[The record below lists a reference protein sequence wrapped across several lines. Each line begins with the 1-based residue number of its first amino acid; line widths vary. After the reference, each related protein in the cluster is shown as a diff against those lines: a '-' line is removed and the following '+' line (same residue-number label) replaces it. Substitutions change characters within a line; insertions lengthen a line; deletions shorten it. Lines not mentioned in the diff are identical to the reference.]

1 MNKAWIV
8 IKEVYRKN
16 VLSWSFF
23 FMVISPILMIGL
35 FGGFGYLIAQDQMSS
50 SVGEIAVVDADSNI
64 QEIIATQ
71 GGESEFIFDLTE
83 EEANQALN
91 DDEIDGYLVVDQTDE
106 SLNGVY
112 YRKPTSKDVNTSL
125 IQQALGNFHLNNV
138 AESMGMS
145 QEQLAQIQSS
155 SVGIET
161 IILQTGDDGTTTET
175 SSQDPTVLVRQGV
188 AYAVSFIVFMF
199 VMTYVGIISQEIA
212 AEKGSR
218 IMEIILSS
226 ISATTHFLGKMIGVG
241 LVILTQLAA
250 YGVMFF
256 LARLVVQQLDFFNFL
271 DELNIGFYLRNS
283 GNVLALG
290 ALYAVIGILIYTS
303 IAGFL
308 GSLVSTTEDVN
319 KMLMPII
326 MTALAGFYIGIYANI
341 STNNP
346 IVRIGSHIPFFTPFV
361 MPFRIAAET
370 VGSGEIII
378 SFVLSIL
385 FMVLCLWFS
394 TVFYKSN
401 VLVYSDKGMI
411 NTFKRSFALW
421 KSERE
426 ADK

>member
-1 MNKAWIV
+1 MSKAWIV
-8 IKEVYRKN
+8 IREVYRKN

-23 FMVISPILMIGL
+23 FMVISPILMIAIFTGI
-35 FGGFGYLIAQDQMSS
+35 GYLIVQDQLSS
-50 SVGEIAVVDADSNI
+50 SAGEIAVVNANSEI
-64 QEIIATQ
+64 QEVISINSGQ
-71 GGESEFIFDLTE
+71 NDYIFDYTE

-91 DDEIDGYLVVDQTDE
+91 EDSIDGYLVIEQTE
-106 SLNGVY
+106 ETLNGVY
-112 YRKPTSKDVNTSL
+112 YRKPTSLDINTSL
-125 IQQALGNFHLNNV
+125 IQQVLGDFHLNNV
-138 AESMGMS
+138 ADSMGMT
-145 QEQLAQIQSS
+145 QEQLNFIQSS
-155 SVGIET
+155 TVAIDT
-161 IILQTGDDGTTTET
+161 IILQTGNDGTTTET

-188 AYAVSFIVFMF
+188 AYGVSFIVFMF
-199 VMTYVGIISQEIA
+199 IMTYVSIISQEIA

-226 ISATTHFLGKMIGVG
+226 ISATTHFLGKMVGVG

-250 YGVMFF
+250 YVVIFF
-256 LARLVVQQLDFFNFL
+256 LVRLVIQQMDFFNFI
-271 DELNIGFYLRNS
+271 DEFDIGYYISNS

-319 KMLMPII
+319 KMITPII
-326 MTALAGFYIGIYANI
+326 FTALAGFYIGLYANV

-346 IVRIGSHIPFFTPFV
+346 IVRIGSQIPLFTPFV

-370 VGSGEIII
+370 VGSGEIIL
-378 SFVLSIL
+378 SFVLSII
-385 FMVLCLWFS
+385 FMILCLWFS

-401 VLVYSDKGMI
+401 VLVYSDKGLI

-421 KSERE
+421 KSEKE
-426 ADK
+426 AS

>member
-1 MNKAWIV
+1 MSKAWIV
-8 IKEVYRKN
+8 IREVYRKN

-23 FMVISPILMIGL
+23 FMVISPILMIAIFTGI
-35 FGGFGYLIAQDQMSS
+35 GYLIVQDQLSS
-50 SVGEIAVVDADSNI
+50 SAGEIAVVNANSEI
-64 QEIIATQ
+64 QEVISINSGQ
-71 GGESEFIFDLTE
+71 NDYIFDYTE

-91 DDEIDGYLVVDQTDE
+91 EDSIDGYLVIEQTE
-106 SLNGVY
+106 ETLNGVY
-112 YRKPTSKDVNTSL
+112 YRKPTSKDINTSL
-125 IQQALGNFHLNNV
+125 IQQVLGDFHLNNV
-138 AESMGMS
+138 ADSMGMT
-145 QEQLAQIQSS
+145 QEQLNLIQSS
-155 SVGIET
+155 TVAIDT
-161 IILQTGDDGTTTET
+161 IILQTGNDGTTTET

-188 AYAVSFIVFMF
+188 AYGVSFIVFMF
-199 VMTYVGIISQEIA
+199 IMTYVSIISQEIA

-226 ISATTHFLGKMIGVG
+226 ISATTHFLGKMVGVG

-250 YGVMFF
+250 YVVIFF
-256 LARLVVQQLDFFNFL
+256 LVRLVIQQMDFFNFL
-271 DELNIGFYLRNS
+271 DEFDIGYYISNS

-319 KMLMPII
+319 KMITPII
-326 MTALAGFYIGIYANI
+326 FTALAGFYIGLYANV

-346 IVRIGSHIPFFTPFV
+346 IVRIGSQIPLFTPFV

-370 VGSGEIII
+370 VGSGEIIL
-378 SFVLSIL
+378 SFVLSII
-385 FMVLCLWFS
+385 FMILCLWFS

-401 VLVYSDKGMI
+401 VLVYSDKGLI

-421 KSERE
+421 KSEKE
-426 ADK
+426 AS

>member
-23 FMVISPILMIGL
+23 FMVMSPIFMIAI
-35 FGGFGYLIAQDQMSS
+35 FGGIGYLIAQDQMSS
-50 SVGEIAVVDADSNI
+50 SVGEIAVVNADSEV
-64 QEIIATQ
+64 QEVISES
-71 GGESEFIFDLTE
+71 GGQHNVIFTLTE
-83 EEANQALN
+83 EEANQALTA
-91 DDEIDGYLVVDQTDE
+91 DEIDGYLVVDQTE
-106 SLNGVY
+106 ETLNGIY
-112 YRKPTSKDVNTSL
+112 YRKPTSKDINMSL

-145 QEQLAQIQSS
+145 QEQLLQIQSS
-155 SVGIET
+155 TVGIDT

-188 AYAVSFIVFMF
+188 AYGVSFIVFMF
-199 VMTYVGIISQEIA
+199 IMTYVGIISQEIA

-250 YGVMFF
+250 YVVIFF
-256 LARLVVQQLDFFNFL
+256 LVRLVVQQMDFFNFL
-271 DELNIGFYLRNS
+271 DELDIGYYLSNS

-290 ALYAVIGILIYTS
+290 ALYAIIGILIYTS

-319 KMLMPII
+319 KMITPII
-326 MTALAGFYIGIYANI
+326 FTALAGFYIGLYANV

-346 IVRIGSHIPFFTPFV
+346 IVRIGSQIPLFTPFV

-370 VGSGEIII
+370 VGNGEI
-378 SFVLSIL
+378 VLSFIL
-385 FMVLCLWFS
+385 SIIFMILCLWFS
-394 TVFYKSN
+394 AVFYKSN
-401 VLVYSDKGMI
+401 VLVYSDKGII

-426 ADK
+426 AS

>member
-23 FMVISPILMIGL
+23 FMVMSPIFMIAI
-35 FGGFGYLIAQDQMSS
+35 FGGIGYLIAQDQMSS
-50 SVGEIAVVDADSNI
+50 SVGEIAVVDADSDI

-145 QEQLAQIQSS
+145 QEQLLQIQSS
-155 SVGIET
+155 TVGIDT

-175 SSQDPTVLVRQGV
+175 SSQDPTLLVRQGV
-188 AYAVSFIVFMF
+188 AYGVSFIVFMF
-199 VMTYVGIISQEIA
+199 IMTYVGIISQEIA

-250 YGVMFF
+250 YVVIFF
-256 LARLVVQQLDFFNFL
+256 LVRLVVQQMDFFNFL
-271 DELNIGFYLRNS
+271 DELDIGYYLSNS

-290 ALYAVIGILIYTS
+290 ALYAIIGILIYTS

-308 GSLVSTTEDVN
+308 GSLVSTTEDVS
-319 KMLMPII
+319 KMITPII
-326 MTALAGFYIGIYANI
+326 FTALAGFYIGLYANV

-346 IVRIGSHIPFFTPFV
+346 IVRIGSQIPLFTPFV

-370 VGSGEIII
+370 VGNGEI
-378 SFVLSIL
+378 VLSFIL
-385 FMVLCLWFS
+385 SIIFMILCLWFS
-394 TVFYKSN
+394 AVFYKSN

-426 ADK
+426 AD

>member
-23 FMVISPILMIGL
+23 FMVMSPIFMIAI
-35 FGGFGYLIAQDQMSS
+35 FGGIGYLIAQDQMSS
-50 SVGEIAVVDADSNI
+50 SVGEIAVVNADSEV
-64 QEIIATQ
+64 QEVISES
-71 GGESEFIFDLTE
+71 GGQHNVIFTLTE
-83 EEANQALN
+83 EEANQALTA
-91 DDEIDGYLVVDQTDE
+91 DEIDGYLVVDQTE
-106 SLNGVY
+106 ETLNGIY
-112 YRKPTSKDVNTSL
+112 YRKPTSKDINMSL

-145 QEQLAQIQSS
+145 QEQLLQIQSS
-155 SVGIET
+155 TVGIDT

-188 AYAVSFIVFMF
+188 AYGVSFIVFMF
-199 VMTYVGIISQEIA
+199 IMTYVGIISQEIA

-250 YGVMFF
+250 YVVIFF
-256 LARLVVQQLDFFNFL
+256 LVRLVVQQMDFFNFL
-271 DELNIGFYLRNS
+271 DELDIGYYLSNS

-290 ALYAVIGILIYTS
+290 ALYAIIGILIYTS

-308 GSLVSTTEDVN
+308 GSLVSTTEDVS
-319 KMLMPII
+319 KMITPII
-326 MTALAGFYIGIYANI
+326 FTALAGFYIGLYANV

-346 IVRIGSHIPFFTPFV
+346 IVRIGSQIPLFTPFV

-370 VGSGEIII
+370 VGKGEI
-378 SFVLSIL
+378 VLSFIL
-385 FMVLCLWFS
+385 SIIFMILCLWFS
-394 TVFYKSN
+394 AVFYKSN
-401 VLVYSDKGMI
+401 VLVYSDKGII

-426 ADK
+426 AS

>member
-1 MNKAWIV
+1 MSKAWIV
-8 IKEVYRKN
+8 IREVYRKN

-23 FMVISPILMIGL
+23 FMVISPILMIAIFTGI
-35 FGGFGYLIAQDQMSS
+35 GYLIVQDQLSS
-50 SVGEIAVVDADSNI
+50 SAGEIAVVNANSEI
-64 QEIIATQ
+64 QEVISINSGQ
-71 GGESEFIFDLTE
+71 NDYIFDYTE

-91 DDEIDGYLVVDQTDE
+91 EDSIDGYLVIEQTE
-106 SLNGVY
+106 ETLNGVY
-112 YRKPTSKDVNTSL
+112 YRKPTSKDINTSL
-125 IQQALGNFHLNNV
+125 IQQVLGDFHLNNV
-138 AESMGMS
+138 ADSMGMT
-145 QEQLAQIQSS
+145 QEQLNLIQSS
-155 SVGIET
+155 TVAIDT
-161 IILQTGDDGTTTET
+161 IILQTGNDGTTTET

-188 AYAVSFIVFMF
+188 AYGVSFIVFMF
-199 VMTYVGIISQEIA
+199 IMTYVSIISQEIA

-226 ISATTHFLGKMIGVG
+226 ISATTHFLGKMVGVG

-250 YGVMFF
+250 YVVIFF
-256 LARLVVQQLDFFNFL
+256 LVRLVIQQMDFFNFI
-271 DELNIGFYLRNS
+271 DEFDIGYYISNS

-319 KMLMPII
+319 KMITPII
-326 MTALAGFYIGIYANI
+326 FTALAGFYIGLYANV

-346 IVRIGSHIPFFTPFV
+346 IVRIGSQIPLFTPFV

-370 VGSGEIII
+370 VGSGEIIL
-378 SFVLSIL
+378 SFVLSII
-385 FMVLCLWFS
+385 FMILCLWFS

-401 VLVYSDKGMI
+401 VLVYSDKGLI

-421 KSERE
+421 KSEKE
-426 ADK
+426 AS

>member
-23 FMVISPILMIGL
+23 FMVMSPIFMIAI
-35 FGGFGYLIAQDQMSS
+35 FGGIGYLIAQDQMSS
-50 SVGEIAVVDADSNI
+50 SVGEIAVVDADSDI

-145 QEQLAQIQSS
+145 QEQLLQIQSS
-155 SVGIET
+155 TVGIDT

-188 AYAVSFIVFMF
+188 AYGVSFIVFMF
-199 VMTYVGIISQEIA
+199 IMTYVGIISQEIA

-250 YGVMFF
+250 YVVIFF
-256 LARLVVQQLDFFNFL
+256 LVRLVVQQMDFFNFL
-271 DELNIGFYLRNS
+271 DELDIGYYLSNS

-290 ALYAVIGILIYTS
+290 ALYAIIGILIYTS

-308 GSLVSTTEDVN
+308 GSLVSTTEDVS
-319 KMLMPII
+319 KMITPII
-326 MTALAGFYIGIYANI
+326 FTALAGFYIGLYANV

-346 IVRIGSHIPFFTPFV
+346 IVRIGSQIPLFTPFV

-370 VGSGEIII
+370 VGNGEI
-378 SFVLSIL
+378 VLSFIL
-385 FMVLCLWFS
+385 SIIFMILCLWFS
-394 TVFYKSN
+394 AVFYKSN

-426 ADK
+426 AD

>member
-16 VLSWSFF
+16 VMSWSFF
-23 FMVISPILMIGL
+23 FMVMSPIFMIAI
-35 FGGFGYLIAQDQMSS
+35 FGGIGYLIAQDQMAS
-50 SVGEIAVVDADSNI
+50 SVGEIAVVNADSEV
-64 QEIIATQ
+64 QEVISES
-71 GGESEFIFDLTE
+71 GGQHNVIFTLTE
-83 EEANQALN
+83 EEANQALTA
-91 DDEIDGYLVVDQTDE
+91 DEIDGYLVVDQTE
-106 SLNGVY
+106 ETLNGIY
-112 YRKPTSKDVNTSL
+112 YRKPTSKDINMSL

-145 QEQLAQIQSS
+145 QEQLLQIQSS
-155 SVGIET
+155 TVGIDT

-188 AYAVSFIVFMF
+188 AYGVSFIVFMF
-199 VMTYVGIISQEIA
+199 IMTYVGIISQEIA

-250 YGVMFF
+250 YVVIFF
-256 LARLVVQQLDFFNFL
+256 LVRLVVQQMDFFNFL
-271 DELNIGFYLRNS
+271 DELDIGYYLSNS

-290 ALYAVIGILIYTS
+290 ALYAIIGILIYTS

-308 GSLVSTTEDVN
+308 GSLVSTTEDVS
-319 KMLMPII
+319 KMITPII
-326 MTALAGFYIGIYANI
+326 FTALAGFYIGLYANV

-346 IVRIGSHIPFFTPFV
+346 IVRIGSQIPLFTPFV

-370 VGSGEIII
+370 VGNGEI
-378 SFVLSIL
+378 VLSFIL
-385 FMVLCLWFS
+385 SIIFMILCLWFS
-394 TVFYKSN
+394 AVFYKSN

-426 ADK
+426 AS

>member
-23 FMVISPILMIGL
+23 FMVMSPIFMIAI
-35 FGGFGYLIAQDQMSS
+35 FGGIGYLIAQDQMSS
-50 SVGEIAVVDADSNI
+50 SVGEIAVVNADSEV
-64 QEIIATQ
+64 QEVISES
-71 GGESEFIFDLTE
+71 GGQHNVIFTLTE
-83 EEANQALN
+83 EEANQALTA
-91 DDEIDGYLVVDQTDE
+91 DEIDGYLVVDQTE
-106 SLNGVY
+106 ETLNGIY
-112 YRKPTSKDVNTSL
+112 YRKPTSKDINMSL

-145 QEQLAQIQSS
+145 QEQLLQIQSS
-155 SVGIET
+155 TVGIDT

-188 AYAVSFIVFMF
+188 AYGVSFIVFMF
-199 VMTYVGIISQEIA
+199 IMTYVGIISQEIA

-250 YGVMFF
+250 YVVIFF
-256 LARLVVQQLDFFNFL
+256 LVRLVVQQMDFFNFL
-271 DELNIGFYLRNS
+271 DELDIGYYLSNS

-290 ALYAVIGILIYTS
+290 ALYAIIGILIYTS

-308 GSLVSTTEDVN
+308 GSLVSTTEDVS
-319 KMLMPII
+319 KMITPII
-326 MTALAGFYIGIYANI
+326 FTALAGFYIGLYANV

-346 IVRIGSHIPFFTPFV
+346 IVRIGSQIPLFTPFV

-370 VGSGEIII
+370 VGNGEI
-378 SFVLSIL
+378 VLSFIL
-385 FMVLCLWFS
+385 SIIFMILCLWFS
-394 TVFYKSN
+394 AVFYKSN
-401 VLVYSDKGMI
+401 VLVYSDKGII

-426 ADK
+426 AS

>member
-23 FMVISPILMIGL
+23 FMVMSPIFMIAI
-35 FGGFGYLIAQDQMSS
+35 FGGIGYLIAQDQMSS
-50 SVGEIAVVDADSNI
+50 SVGDIAVVNADSEV
-64 QEIIATQ
+64 QEVISES
-71 GGESEFIFDLTE
+71 GGQHNVIFTLTE
-83 EEANQALN
+83 EEANQALTA
-91 DDEIDGYLVVDQTDE
+91 DEIDGYLVVDQTAE
-106 SLNGVY
+106 TLNGIY
-112 YRKPTSKDVNTSL
+112 YRKPTSKDINMSL

-145 QEQLAQIQSS
+145 QEQLLQIQSS
-155 SVGIET
+155 TVGIDT

-188 AYAVSFIVFMF
+188 AYGVSFIVFMF
-199 VMTYVGIISQEIA
+199 IMTYVGIISQEIA

-250 YGVMFF
+250 YVVIFF
-256 LARLVVQQLDFFNFL
+256 LVRLVVQQMDFFNFL
-271 DELNIGFYLRNS
+271 DELDIGYYLSNS

-290 ALYAVIGILIYTS
+290 ALYAIIGILIYTS

-308 GSLVSTTEDVN
+308 GSLVSTTEDVS
-319 KMLMPII
+319 KMITPII
-326 MTALAGFYIGIYANI
+326 FTALAGFYIGLYANV

-346 IVRIGSHIPFFTPFV
+346 IVRIGSQIPLFTPFV

-370 VGSGEIII
+370 VGNGEI
-378 SFVLSIL
+378 VLSFIL
-385 FMVLCLWFS
+385 SIIFMILCLWFS
-394 TVFYKSN
+394 AVFYKSN

-426 ADK
+426 AS

>member
-1 MNKAWIV
+1 MSKAWIV
-8 IKEVYRKN
+8 IREVYRKN

-23 FMVISPILMIGL
+23 FMVISPILMIAIFTGI
-35 FGGFGYLIAQDQMSS
+35 GYLIVQDQLSS
-50 SVGEIAVVDADSNI
+50 SAGEIAVVNANSEI
-64 QEIIATQ
+64 QEVISINSGQ
-71 GGESEFIFDLTE
+71 NDYIFDYTE

-91 DDEIDGYLVVDQTDE
+91 VDSIDGYLVIEQTE
-106 SLNGVY
+106 ETLNGVY
-112 YRKPTSKDVNTSL
+112 YRKPTSKDINTSL
-125 IQQALGNFHLNNV
+125 IQQVLGDFHLNNV
-138 AESMGMS
+138 ADSMGMT
-145 QEQLAQIQSS
+145 QEQLNLIQSS
-155 SVGIET
+155 TVAIDT
-161 IILQTGDDGTTTET
+161 IILQTGNDGTTTET

-188 AYAVSFIVFMF
+188 AYGVSFIVFMF
-199 VMTYVGIISQEIA
+199 IMTYVSIISQEIA

-226 ISATTHFLGKMIGVG
+226 ISATTHFLGKMVGVG

-250 YGVMFF
+250 YVVIFF
-256 LARLVVQQLDFFNFL
+256 LVRLVIQQMDFFNFI
-271 DELNIGFYLRNS
+271 DEFDIGYYISNS

-319 KMLMPII
+319 KMITPII
-326 MTALAGFYIGIYANI
+326 FTALAGFYIGLYANV

-346 IVRIGSHIPFFTPFV
+346 IVRIGSQIPLFTPFV

-370 VGSGEIII
+370 VGSGEIIL
-378 SFVLSIL
+378 SFVLSII
-385 FMVLCLWFS
+385 FMILCLWFS

-401 VLVYSDKGMI
+401 VLVYSDKGLI

-421 KSERE
+421 KSEKE
-426 ADK
+426 AS

>member
-23 FMVISPILMIGL
+23 FMVMSPIFMIAVFSGI
-35 FGGFGYLIAQDQMSS
+35 GYLIAQDQMSS
-50 SVGEIAVVDADSNI
+50 SAGEIAIVNADSEVEAVI
-64 QEIIATQ
+64 SA
-71 GGESEFIFDLTE
+71 SEEQSVFNFDLTE

-91 DDEIDGYLVVDQTDE
+91 SDEIDGYLVIEQTE
-106 SLNGVY
+106 ETLNGLY
-112 YRKPTSKDVNTSL
+112 YRKPTSKDINTSTL
-125 IQQALGNFHLNNV
+125 QQALGNFHLSNV

-145 QEQLAQIQSS
+145 QEQLEQIQTST
-155 SVGIET
+155 VGIET

-188 AYAVSFIVFMF
+188 AYGVSFIVFMF
-199 VMTYVGIISQEIA
+199 IMTYVSIISQEIA

-226 ISATTHFLGKMIGVG
+226 ISATTHFIGKMIGVG
-241 LVILTQLAA
+241 LVILTQLAS
-250 YGVMFF
+250 YVVIFF
-256 LARLVVQQLDFFNFL
+256 LLRLVVQQMDFFNFL
-271 DELNIGFYLRNS
+271 DDLDIGYYMANS

-290 ALYAVIGILIYTS
+290 ALYAMIGILIYTS

-319 KMLMPII
+319 KMITPII
-326 MTALAGFYIGIYANI
+326 FTALAGFYIGLYANF

-346 IVRIGSHIPFFTPFV
+346 IVRIGSQIPLFTPFV

-370 VGSGEIII
+370 VGNVEIILSFII
-378 SFVLSIL
+378 SVI
-385 FMVLCLWFS
+385 FMALCLWFS
-394 TVFYKSN
+394 AVFYKSN
-401 VLVYSDKGMI
+401 VLVYSDKGMV

-421 KSERE
+421 KSEKE
-426 ADK
+426 AS

>member
-23 FMVISPILMIGL
+23 FMVMSPIFMIAV
-35 FGGFGYLIAQDQMSS
+35 FGGIGYLIAQDQMSS
-50 SVGEIAVVDADSNI
+50 SAGEVAIVNADSEVQAVI
-64 QEIIATQ
+64 SA
-71 GGESEFIFDLTE
+71 SEEQSVFNFDLTE

-91 DDEIDGYLVVDQTDE
+91 SDEIDGYLVIEQTEETLDG
-106 SLNGVY
+106 LF
-112 YRKPTSKDVNTSL
+112 YRKPTSKDINTSIL
-125 IQQALGNFHLNNV
+125 QQALGNFHLSNV

-145 QEQLAQIQSS
+145 QEQLEQIQTST
-155 SVGIET
+155 VGIET

-199 VMTYVGIISQEIA
+199 IMTYVSIISQEIA

-226 ISATTHFLGKMIGVG
+226 ISATTHFIGKMIGVG
-241 LVILTQLAA
+241 LVILTQLAS
-250 YGVMFF
+250 YVVIFF
-256 LARLVVQQLDFFNFL
+256 LLRLVVQQMDFFNFL
-271 DELNIGFYLRNS
+271 DDLDIGYYMANS

-290 ALYAVIGILIYTS
+290 ALYAIIGILIYTS

-319 KMLMPII
+319 KMITPII
-326 MTALAGFYIGIYANI
+326 FTALAGFYIGLYANF

-346 IVRIGSHIPFFTPFV
+346 IVRIGSQIPLFTPFV

-370 VGSGEIII
+370 VGNGEIILSFII
-378 SFVLSIL
+378 SVI
-385 FMVLCLWFS
+385 FMALCLWFS
-394 TVFYKSN
+394 AVFYKSN
-401 VLVYSDKGMI
+401 VLVYSDKGLV

-421 KSERE
+421 KSEKE
-426 ADK
+426 AS

>member
-23 FMVISPILMIGL
+23 FMVMSPIFMIAI
-35 FGGFGYLIAQDQMSS
+35 FGGIGYLIAQDQMAS
-50 SVGEIAVVDADSNI
+50 SVGEIAVVNADSEV
-64 QEIIATQ
+64 QEVISES
-71 GGESEFIFDLTE
+71 GGQHNVIFTLTE
-83 EEANQALN
+83 EEANQALTA
-91 DDEIDGYLVVDQTDE
+91 DEIDGYLVVDQTE
-106 SLNGVY
+106 ETLNGIY
-112 YRKPTSKDVNTSL
+112 YRKPTSKDINMSL

-145 QEQLAQIQSS
+145 QEQLLQIQSS
-155 SVGIET
+155 TVGIDT

-188 AYAVSFIVFMF
+188 AYGVSFIVFMF
-199 VMTYVGIISQEIA
+199 IMTYVGIISQEIA

-250 YGVMFF
+250 YVVIFF
-256 LARLVVQQLDFFNFL
+256 LVRLVVQQMDFFNFL
-271 DELNIGFYLRNS
+271 DELDIGYYLSNS

-290 ALYAVIGILIYTS
+290 ALYAIIGILIYTS

-308 GSLVSTTEDVN
+308 GSLVSTTEDVS
-319 KMLMPII
+319 KMITPII
-326 MTALAGFYIGIYANI
+326 FTALAGFYIGLYANV

-346 IVRIGSHIPFFTPFV
+346 IVRIGSQIPLFTPFV

-370 VGSGEIII
+370 VGNGEI
-378 SFVLSIL
+378 VLSFIL
-385 FMVLCLWFS
+385 SIIFMILCLWFS
-394 TVFYKSN
+394 AVFYKSN

-426 ADK
+426 AS

>member
-50 SVGEIAVVDADSNI
+50 SVGEIAVVDADSDI

-250 YGVMFF
+250 YVVMFF

>member
-1 MNKAWIV
+1 MSKAWIV

-23 FMVISPILMIGL
+23 FMVISPILMIAIFTGI
-35 FGGFGYLIAQDQMSS
+35 GYLIVQDQLSS
-50 SVGEIAVVDADSNI
+50 SAGEIAVVNANSEI
-64 QEIIATQ
+64 QEVISINSGQ
-71 GGESEFIFDLTE
+71 NDYIFDYTE
-83 EEANQALN
+83 EEASQALN
-91 DDEIDGYLVVDQTDE
+91 EDSIDGYLVVNQTE
-106 SLNGVY
+106 ETLNGVY
-112 YRKPTSKDVNTSL
+112 YRKPTSKDINTSL
-125 IQQALGNFHLNNV
+125 IQQVLGDFHLNNV
-138 AESMGMS
+138 AESMGMT
-145 QEQLAQIQSS
+145 QEQLNLIQSS
-155 SVGIET
+155 TVAIDT

-188 AYAVSFIVFMF
+188 AYGVSFIVFMF
-199 VMTYVGIISQEIA
+199 IMTYVGIISQEIA

-226 ISATTHFLGKMIGVG
+226 ISATTHFLGKMVGVG

-250 YGVMFF
+250 YVVIFF
-256 LARLVVQQLDFFNFL
+256 LVRLVIQQMDFFNFL
-271 DELNIGFYLRNS
+271 DEFDIGYYISNS

-319 KMLMPII
+319 KMITPII
-326 MTALAGFYIGIYANI
+326 FTALAGFYIGLYANV

-346 IVRIGSHIPFFTPFV
+346 IVRIGSQIPLFTPFV

-370 VGSGEIII
+370 VGSGEIIL
-378 SFVLSIL
+378 SFLLSII
-385 FMVLCLWFS
+385 FMILCLWFS

-421 KSERE
+421 KSEKE
-426 ADK
+426 AS

>member
-23 FMVISPILMIGL
+23 FMVMSPIFMIAVFSGI
-35 FGGFGYLIAQDQMSS
+35 GYLIAQDQMSS
-50 SVGEIAVVDADSNI
+50 SAGEIAIVNADSEVEAVI
-64 QEIIATQ
+64 SA
-71 GGESEFIFDLTE
+71 SEEQSVFNFDLTE

-91 DDEIDGYLVVDQTDE
+91 SDEIDGYLVIEQTKE
-106 SLNGVY
+106 TLNGLY
-112 YRKPTSKDVNTSL
+112 YRKPTSKDINTSNL
-125 IQQALGNFHLNNV
+125 QQALGNFHLSNV

-145 QEQLAQIQSS
+145 QEQLEQIQTST
-155 SVGIET
+155 VGIET

-188 AYAVSFIVFMF
+188 AYGVSFIVFMF
-199 VMTYVGIISQEIA
+199 IMTYVSIISQEIA

-226 ISATTHFLGKMIGVG
+226 ISATTHFIGKMIGVG
-241 LVILTQLAA
+241 LVILTQLAS
-250 YGVMFF
+250 YVVIFF
-256 LARLVVQQLDFFNFL
+256 LLRLVVQQMDFFNFL
-271 DELNIGFYLRNS
+271 DDLDIGYYMANS

-290 ALYAVIGILIYTS
+290 ALYAMIGILIYTS

-319 KMLMPII
+319 KMITPII
-326 MTALAGFYIGIYANI
+326 FTALAGFYIGLYANF

-346 IVRIGSHIPFFTPFV
+346 IVRIGSQIPLFTPFV

-370 VGSGEIII
+370 VGNVEIILSFII
-378 SFVLSIL
+378 SVI
-385 FMVLCLWFS
+385 FMALCLWFS
-394 TVFYKSN
+394 AVFYKSN
-401 VLVYSDKGMI
+401 VLVYSDKGMV

-421 KSERE
+421 KSEKE
-426 ADK
+426 AS

>member
-23 FMVISPILMIGL
+23 FMVMSPIFMIAI
-35 FGGFGYLIAQDQMSS
+35 FGGIGYLIAQDQMSS
-50 SVGEIAVVDADSNI
+50 SAGEIAIVNAD
-64 QEIIATQ
+64 QEIEQVISASAGQ
-71 GGESEFIFDLTE
+71 NGLMFDLSE
-83 EEANQALN
+83 EEANAALN
-91 DDEIDGYLVVDQTDE
+91 ADEIDGYLVLDQTE
-106 SLNGVY
+106 ETLNGLY
-112 YRKPTSKDVNTSL
+112 YRKPTSKDINTSL
-125 IQQALGNFHLNNV
+125 IQQELGNYHLKNV
-138 AESMGMS
+138 AEGMGMTS
-145 QEQLAQIQSS
+145 AQLQQIQSS

-188 AYAVSFIVFMF
+188 AYGVSFIVFMF
-199 VMTYVGIISQEIA
+199 IMTYVGIISQEIA

-226 ISATTHFLGKMIGVG
+226 ISATTHFIGKMIGVG

-250 YGVMFF
+250 YVVIFF
-256 LARLVVQQLDFFNFL
+256 LVQLVVKQMDFFNFL
-271 DELNIGFYLRNS
+271 DEFDIGYYLSNS
-283 GNVLALG
+283 GSVLALG
-290 ALYAVIGILIYTS
+290 AGYAVIGILIYTS

-319 KMLMPII
+319 KMITPII
-326 MTALAGFYIGIYANI
+326 FTALAGFYIGIYANI

-346 IVRIGSHIPFFTPFV
+346 VVRIGSQIPLFTPFV

-370 VGSGEIII
+370 VGNGEIILSFII
-378 SFVLSIL
+378 SLI
-385 FMVLCLWFS
+385 FMALCLWFS
-394 TVFYKSN
+394 AVFYKSN
-401 VLVYSDKGMI
+401 VLIYSDKGMI
-411 NTFKRSFALW
+411 NTFKRSLALW

-426 ADK
+426 AS